1 MAIYDF
7 MNGTYLL
14 LHCKFG
20 PLDTII
26 LHNIISFF
34 HTQLLIEWNCLFI
47 CYQIYGD
54 IFFPACFIMCS
65 LHKLSAN
72 SLSLI
77 SSVNPQICHIKP
89 ICIIC

>member
-7 MNGTYLL
+7 MNGEYLL

-26 LHNIISFF
+26 LHNIVSFF

-54 IFFPACFIMCS
+54 IFSPPALSCAVFISC
-65 LHKLSAN
+65 L
-72 SLSLI
+72 
-77 SSVNPQICHIKP
+77 P
-89 ICIIC
+89 IPCPS